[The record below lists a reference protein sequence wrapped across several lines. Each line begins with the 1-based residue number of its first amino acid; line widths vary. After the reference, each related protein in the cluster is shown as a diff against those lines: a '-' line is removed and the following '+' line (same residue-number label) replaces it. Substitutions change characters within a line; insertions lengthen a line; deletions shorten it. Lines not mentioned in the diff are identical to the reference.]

1 MNFLQ
6 PESQHSKH
14 QTGYITQVMPSIRK
28 QSQRIIIK
36 PYSEFYDNK
45 SNIQSDAYNEGL
57 IERYQLMI
65 MFVVMMRFHIIY
77 CYYIYNLKNI
87 SSGDWFIP
95 IPLSAIVTAPLQKK
109 QATEMNESS
118 RWLIPFKHL

>member
-77 CYYIYNLKNI
+77 CYYIYYLKNI
-87 SSGDWFIP
+87 SSGD
-95 IPLSAIVTAPLQKK
+95 
-109 QATEMNESS
+109 
-118 RWLIPFKHL
+118 

>member
-14 QTGYITQVMPSIRK
+14 QTGYITQVMPGIGK

-45 SNIQSDAYNEGL
+45 SNIQSDAYDKSL
-57 IERYQLMI
+57 IERCQLMI
-65 MFVVMMRFHIIY
+65 MFVMMRFHIIY
-77 CYYIYNLKNI
+77 CYYIYYLKNI
-87 SSGDWFIP
+87 LLGDWFIP

>member
-14 QTGYITQVMPSIRK
+14 QAGYITQIMPGIGK

-57 IERYQLMI
+57 
-65 MFVVMMRFHIIY
+65 
-77 CYYIYNLKNI
+77 
-87 SSGDWFIP
+87 
-95 IPLSAIVTAPLQKK
+95 LSDI
-109 QATEMNESS
+109 N
-118 RWLIPFKHL
+118 